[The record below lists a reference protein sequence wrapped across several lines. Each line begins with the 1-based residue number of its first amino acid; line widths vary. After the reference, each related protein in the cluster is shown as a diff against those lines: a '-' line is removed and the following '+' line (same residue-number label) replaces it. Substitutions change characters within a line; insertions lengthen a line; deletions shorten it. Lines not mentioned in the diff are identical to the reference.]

1 MDRIN
6 EKLALQIAAAVAACV
21 PVSAGLSGM
30 ILGERFL
37 GEVAN
42 VSSDSHFRYLSG
54 ILFAIGLSIWASLPR
69 IESHRPRF
77 VLVTFLVAAG
87 GLARLYGLLTVGVP
101 NPGML
106 FGLAMELVVTP
117 ALLLWQS
124 RVARRYAA
132 VG

>member
-1 MDRIN
+1 MDRFN
-6 EKLALQIAAAVAACV
+6 EKLALQIAAALAAFV

-30 ILGERFL
+30 LLGERFL

-69 IESHRPRF
+69 IETHRRRY
-77 VLVTFLVAAG
+77 VMVTLLVAVG

-101 NPGML
+101 NAGML
-106 FGLAMELVVTP
+106 FGLGMELIVTP

-124 RVARRYAA
+124 RVVRQHAA
-132 VG
+132 G